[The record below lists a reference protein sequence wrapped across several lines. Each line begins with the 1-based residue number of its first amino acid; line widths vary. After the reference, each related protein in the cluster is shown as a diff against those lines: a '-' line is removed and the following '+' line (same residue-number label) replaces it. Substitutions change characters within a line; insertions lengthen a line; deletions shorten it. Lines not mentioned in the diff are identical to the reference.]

1 MAGNIKGIT
10 IEFNGEDKGLKSVM
24 NHLRNEAR
32 AFDKELRQIDNSLK
46 FNPNNPTLLAQKMKV
61 LKDAADDSEKRVK
74 ALKDA
79 QAQLDGKNVD
89 KNSQEYRQLQRE
101 ILKAENQQANYNK
114 ELKKME
120 DAMSPLGQAS
130 KKMGEVGNKATQAGE
145 ALKGLSTAAAGIDV
159 ALAGLAYKSGRAAD
173 DLNTLSKVTGIS
185 TDELQKY
192 KATADLVDVSV
203 ESIAKSQTKLK
214 KSMSTAADGFDTLT
228 VAEDGTIEGG
238 NKMAKAFEKLGVSVT
253 NANGELRGQDEVFQE
268 TIEAL
273 GKMTNETERDALA
286 QQIFGKSAAE
296 LNPLIEDNGETYK
309 RVADI
314 FANNGL
320 EIVDQET
327 IDQANSFNDS
337 LDEIKLTWSAA
348 LSSIGMQLAGYL
360 APAMEKVSQVIQ
372 SIAGW
377 LSKLSPQTLT
387 IIGIIAGVVAGL
399 APVLIIAG
407 KLAFAISSIMSL
419 MTTLGPILTG
429 LAGPI
434 GIVIAIVGALIAVG
448 VLLYKNWD
456 TIKAKALELKDWVV
470 KKWNELKNSVIKTV
484 TNLKNYVMF
493 YWTALKL
500 GIQIILNTLKTIVTN
515 IWNGIKSVVTGIVT
529 SIKNT
534 VVSVWDAIKS
544 TVIGIATS
552 IRDAVVGAWDSL
564 KNGVANSFTK
574 VKETVT
580 GIATSVY
587 DWVTQKWTS
596 LKDSVIGAFET
607 IKSTASTVWE
617 GIKTAITNPIQS
629 AVDFISGAI
638 DRIKG
643 FFSGLSL
650 ELPYIKLPH
659 FSLQGSFSL
668 MPPSVPKISIDWWK
682 TGGIFTKPTLLGGM
696 NGVGEAG
703 AEAVLPLK
711 KLWEEMDKRFSQ
723 DGITI
728 NVYGTQGMDVNEL
741 AAAVEA
747 RLIATQKRRRL
758 AW

>member
-10 IEFNGEDKGLKSVM
+10 IEFNGEDKGLLSVM
-24 NHLRNEAR
+24 SHLRNEAR

-79 QAQLDGKNVD
+79 QAQLDAKNID
-89 KNSQEYRQLQRE
+89 ENCQEYRQLQRE
-101 ILKAENQQANYNK
+101 ILKAENQQEKYNK
-114 ELKKME
+114 ELKSLQ

-130 KKMGEVGNKATQAGE
+130 KKMGEIGNKATQAGE

-159 ALAGLAYKSGRAAD
+159 ALAGLAYKSGQAAD
-173 DLNTLSKVTGIS
+173 DLNTLAKVTGIS
-185 TDELQKY
+185 TDDLQKY

-238 NKMAKAFEKLGVSVT
+238 NNMAKAFEKLGVSVT

-360 APAMEKVSQVIQ
+360 APAMEKISQVIQ

-399 APVLIIAG
+399 APVLIIVG

-419 MTTLGPILTG
+419 MTTLGPILAG

-456 TIKAKALELKDWVV
+456 TIKEKAIEVKDWVV
-470 KKWNELKNSVIKTV
+470 EK
-484 TNLKNYVMF
+484 F
-493 YWTALKL
+493 TALK
-500 GIQIILNTLKTIVTN
+500 
-515 IWNGIKSVVTGIVT
+515 NGIVNIFN

-534 VVSVWDAIKS
+534 ITSVWNAIKS
-544 TVIGIATS
+544 TVTSIATAVKN
-552 IRDAVVGAWDSL
+552 AVVGTWNSL
-564 KNGVANSFTK
+564 KNGV
-574 VKETVT
+574 V
-580 GIATSVY
+580 
-587 DWVTQKWTS
+587 
-596 LKDSVIGAFET
+596 GAFNA
-607 IKSTASTVWE
+607 IKNTASTVWNA
-617 GIKTAITNPIQS
+617 IKNAITNPIQA
-629 AVDFISGAI
+629 AVDFIKGAI
-638 DRIKG
+638 DKIKG

-650 ELPYIKLPH
+650 ELPHIKLPH

-668 MPPSVPKISIDWWK
+668 VPPSVPKISIDWWK

-747 RLIATQKRRRL
+747 RLIASQKRRRL

>member
-24 NHLRNEAR
+24 SHLRNEAR

-79 QAQLDGKNVD
+79 QAQLDAKNID
-89 KNSQEYRQLQRE
+89 ENCQEYRQLQRE
-101 ILKAENQQANYNK
+101 ILKAENQQEKYNK
-114 ELKKME
+114 ELKSLQ

-130 KKMGEVGNKATQAGE
+130 KKMGEIGNKATQAGE

-159 ALAGLAYKSGRAAD
+159 ALAGLAYKSGQAAD
-173 DLNTLSKVTGIS
+173 DLNTLAKVTGIS
-185 TDELQKY
+185 TDDLQKY

-238 NKMAKAFEKLGVSVT
+238 NNMAKAFEKLGVSVT

-360 APAMEKVSQVIQ
+360 APAMEKISQVIQ

-399 APVLIIAG
+399 APVLIIVG

-419 MTTLGPILTG
+419 MTTLGPILAG

-456 TIKAKALELKDWVV
+456 TIKEKAIEVKDWVV
-470 KKWNELKNSVIKTV
+470 EK
-484 TNLKNYVMF
+484 F
-493 YWTALKL
+493 TALK
-500 GIQIILNTLKTIVTN
+500 
-515 IWNGIKSVVTGIVT
+515 NGIVNIFN

-534 VVSVWDAIKS
+534 ITSVWNAIKS
-544 TVIGIATS
+544 TVTSIATAVKN
-552 IRDAVVGAWDSL
+552 AVVGTWNSL
-564 KNGVANSFTK
+564 KNGV
-574 VKETVT
+574 V
-580 GIATSVY
+580 
-587 DWVTQKWTS
+587 
-596 LKDSVIGAFET
+596 GAFNA
-607 IKSTASTVWE
+607 IKNTASTVWNA
-617 GIKTAITNPIQS
+617 IKNAITNPIQA
-629 AVDFISGAI
+629 AVDFIKGAI
-638 DRIKG
+638 DKIKG

-650 ELPYIKLPH
+650 ELPHIKLPH

-668 MPPSVPKISIDWWK
+668 VPPSVPKISIDWWK

-747 RLIATQKRRRL
+747 RLIASQKRRRL

>member
-24 NHLRNEAR
+24 SHLRNEAR

-79 QAQLDGKNVD
+79 QAQLDAKNID
-89 KNSQEYRQLQRE
+89 ENCQEYRQLQRE
-101 ILKAENQQANYNK
+101 ILKAENQQEKYNK
-114 ELKKME
+114 ELKSLQ

-130 KKMGEVGNKATQAGE
+130 KKMGEIGNKATQAGE

-159 ALAGLAYKSGRAAD
+159 ALAGLAYKSGQAAD
-173 DLNTLSKVTGIS
+173 DLNTLAKVTGIS
-185 TDELQKY
+185 TDDLQKY

-214 KSMSTAADGFDTLT
+214 KSMSTAADGFATLT

-238 NKMAKAFEKLGVSVT
+238 NNMAKAFEKLGVSVT

-360 APAMEKVSQVIQ
+360 APAMEKISQVIQ

-399 APVLIIAG
+399 APVLIIVG

-419 MTTLGPILTG
+419 MTTLGPILAG

-456 TIKAKALELKDWVV
+456 TIKEKAIEVKDWVV
-470 KKWNELKNSVIKTV
+470 EKFTELKNGVANIFNNIKNTV
-484 TNLKNYVMF
+484 ANV
-493 YWTALKL
+493 
-500 GIQIILNTLKTIVTN
+500 
-515 IWNGIKSVVTGIVT
+515 WNGIKSTVTNIAT
-529 SIKNT
+529 SIKN
-534 VVSVWDAIKS
+534 
-544 TVIGIATS
+544 
-552 IRDAVVGAWDSL
+552 AVVGTWNSL
-564 KNGVANSFTK
+564 KNGVASIFN
-574 VKETVT
+574 
-580 GIATSVY
+580 A
-587 DWVTQKWTS
+587 
-596 LKDSVIGAFET
+596 
-607 IKSTASTVWE
+607 IKNTASTVWNA
-617 GIKTAITNPIQS
+617 IKTAITSPIQT
-629 AVDFISGAI
+629 AVDFISNAI
-638 DRIKG
+638 EKIKG
-643 FFSGLSL
+643 FFSGLTL
-650 ELPYIKLPH
+650 ELPHIKLPH

-668 MPPSVPKISIDWWK
+668 VPPSVPKINIDWYK
-682 TGGIFTKPTLLGGM
+682 SGGIFTSPTVFGGV
-696 NGVGEAG
+696 GVGEAG

-747 RLIATQKRRRL
+747 RLIASQKRRRL